1 MYSNPIDPEEMAMRK
16 NLDVIAS
23 LNMIGEG
30 GPVHN
35 LEEEKEETQDSLETN
50 RPEKNYH

>member
-16 NLDVIAS
+16 NWDVIAS

-30 GPVHN
+30 GPDYN
-35 LEEEKEETQDSLETN
+35 IEEEEKEEPIETN
-50 RPEKNYH
+50 QKS

>member
-1 MYSNPIDPEEMAMRK
+1 MYSNPIDPEELAMRK
-16 NLDVIAS
+16 DLDVIAS

-35 LEEEKEETQDSLETN
+35 LEEERENFIETN
-50 RPEKNYH
+50 KSS

>member
-16 NLDVIAS
+16 NWDVIAS

-30 GPVHN
+30 GPVYN
-35 LEEEKEETQDSLETN
+35 LEEDKEDKQNTLEN
-50 RPEKNYH
+50 NNH

>member
-1 MYSNPIDPEEMAMRK
+1 MYSNPIDSEEMAMRK

-30 GPVHN
+30 GPVYN
-35 LEEEKEETQDSLETN
+35 LEEEKNEKQDSTETN
-50 RPEKNYH
+50 YHS

>member
-16 NLDVIAS
+16 DLDVIAS

-30 GPVHN
+30 GPVYN
-35 LEEEKEETQDSLETN
+35 LEEDKEDKKDTLETN
-50 RPEKNYH
+50 RTEHNNH

>member
-16 NLDVIAS
+16 DLDVIAS

-30 GPVHN
+30 GPVYN
-35 LEEEKEETQDSLETN
+35 LGEGTEKEKDSLETE
-50 RPEKNYH
+50 PPKT